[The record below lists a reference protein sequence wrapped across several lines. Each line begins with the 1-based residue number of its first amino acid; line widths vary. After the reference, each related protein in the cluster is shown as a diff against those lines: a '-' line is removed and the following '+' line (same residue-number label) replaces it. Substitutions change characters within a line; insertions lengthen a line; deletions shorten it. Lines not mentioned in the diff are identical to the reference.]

1 MTNKHEEEQTDNT
14 KKSKFYKK
22 IIIISIFAIIIIG
35 IVWACYYLVE
45 RNNASGQVNKF
56 KAAVDNNNYSEI
68 SKTLSNNEDSISK
81 TQAKYFVEYIKKP
94 ENYSKFKKEIIHIK
108 RNINNDKAYNTNLG
122 EITDSN
128 KKNIVTV
135 KKNGRKYFVLD
146 NITFKPHLYDAYVKE
161 YDNVGIYNYN
171 IGKDMTT
178 SVDKH
183 NLDSVGKFFVGRYSI
198 DTEKNI
204 KDSLISGKV
213 NGQLIIDTDNR
224 NSKDQIIADDSFRQ
238 LWFKVVLSNNEL
250 LDNKSIKLHLN
261 DKETEYK
268 ANKIY
273 GKYPVSNNLSL
284 YATGKYDGKEFKT
297 KTIKV
302 ERNHD
307 KHAQKLKLVFNKNE
321 ITKYK
326 AETDKMKNNVKDF
339 MNDYVK
345 NLNKAYDKHDYSK
358 VDKYIEPNSKLEKQL
373 LKRMKHKQEV
383 QYSEQKVMTI
393 NRENDNIKVIM
404 EKQLKDSKIK
414 SEYILKPKNNKK
426 EFEIINYKDL

>member
-1 MTNKHEEEQTDNT
+1 MNQDQRKPDEENT
-14 KKSKFYKK
+14 KKSRKK
-22 IIIISIFAIIIIG
+22 PIIISIILLLIIMVMVSIIYFL
-35 IVWACYYLVE
+35 IE
-45 RNNASGQVNKF
+45 KNNASGQVDNF
-56 KAAVDNNNYSEI
+56 QAAVDNNNYNEL
-68 SKTLSNNEDSISK
+68 SKTLSNNEESISK

-94 ENYSKFKKEIIHIK
+94 ENYSKFKKEIKHIK
-108 RNINNDKAYNTNLG
+108 RNINDDKSYNTNLG
-122 EITDSN
+122 ELTDSN

-146 NITFKPHLYDAYVKE
+146 NITFKPHLYDAYVQE
-161 YDNVGIYNYN
+161 YDNEGVYNYN

-183 NLDSVGKFFVGRYSI
+183 NWGSVGKFFVGRYSI
-198 DTEKNI
+198 DTEKSI
-204 KDSLISGKV
+204 KESLISGKV
-213 NGQLIIDTDNR
+213 NGQLIINTDNR

-238 LWFKVVLSNNEL
+238 LWFKIVLSNNEL

-273 GKYPVSNNLSL
+273 GKYPVSNNLSI

-345 NLNKAYDKHDYSK
+345 KLNKAYDKHDYSK

-373 LKRMKHKQEV
+373 LKRMKDKQEV

-404 EKQLKDSKIK
+404 EKQLKDRKIK
-414 SEYILKPKNNKK
+414 SEYILKPKHNKK
-426 EFEIINYKDL
+426 DFEIINYKDL

>member
-1 MTNKHEEEQTDNT
+1 MANKHKEEQTDET
-14 KKSKFYKK
+14 KKGKFYKMV
-22 IIIISIFAIIIIG
+22 ILVFIFAIIIIG
-35 IVWACYYLVE
+35 TVGTCYYLVE
-45 RNNASGQVNKF
+45 RNNASGQVSNF
-56 KAAVDNNNYSEI
+56 KTAIDNNKYSEI
-68 SKTLSNNEDSISK
+68 SKILSNNEDSISK

-94 ENYSKFKKEIIHIK
+94 ENYSKFKKEIKHIK
-108 RNINNDKAYNTNLG
+108 RNINDDKSYNTNLG

-146 NITFKPHLYDAYVKE
+146 NITFKPHLYDAYVQE
-161 YDNVGIYNYN
+161 YDNEGVYSYN

-183 NLDSVGKFFVGRYSI
+183 KLDSVGKFFVGRYSI
-198 DTEKNI
+198 DTKKNI

-250 LDNKSIKLHLN
+250 LDNKSVKLHLN

-268 ANKIY
+268 ANEIY

-307 KHAQKLKLVFNKNE
+307 KHAQKLKLAFNKNE
-321 ITKYK
+321 IAKYK

-339 MNDYVK
+339 MNGYVK
-345 NLNKAYDKHDYSK
+345 DLNKAYDKHDYSK

-373 LKRMKHKQEV
+373 LKRMKAKEEV
-383 QYSEQKVMTI
+383 QYSNQNII
-393 NRENDNIKVIM
+393 NIDRENDNVKVIM
-404 EKQLKDSKIK
+404 EKQLKGNKIK
-414 SEYILKPKNNKK
+414 SEYTLKPKHDKK
-426 EFEIINYKDL
+426 DFEIIEYKDL

>member
-1 MTNKHEEEQTDNT
+1 MNEDQRKPDEENT
-14 KKSKFYKK
+14 KKNRKK
-22 IIIISIFAIIIIG
+22 PIIISIILLLIILIMVSIIYFL
-35 IVWACYYLVE
+35 IE
-45 RNNASGQVNKF
+45 KNNASGQVDNF
-56 KAAVDNNNYSEI
+56 QAAVDNNNYNEL

-94 ENYSKFKKEIIHIK
+94 ENYSKFKKEINHIK
-108 RNINNDKAYNTNLG
+108 RNINDDKSYNTTLG

-146 NITFKPHLYDAYVKE
+146 NITFKPHLYNAYVKE
-161 YDNVGIYNYN
+161 YDNEGVYNYN

-183 NLDSVGKFFVGRYSI
+183 NLGSVGNFFVGRYSI
-198 DTEKNI
+198 DTEKSI
-204 KDSLISGKV
+204 KESLISGKV

-261 DKETEYK
+261 EKETEYK

-284 YATGKYDGKEFKT
+284 YATGKYDDKEFKT

-307 KHAQKLKLVFNKNE
+307 KHAQKLKLVFNKSE
-321 ITKYK
+321 IAKYK
-326 AETDKMKNNVKDF
+326 SETDKMKNNVKDF
-339 MNDYVK
+339 MNGYVK
-345 NLNKAYDKHDYSK
+345 GLNKAYDKHDYSK

-373 LKRMKHKQEV
+373 LKRMKAKEEV

-393 NRENDNIKVIM
+393 NKENDNIKVVM

-414 SEYILKPKNNKK
+414 SEYILKPKHNKK
-426 EFEIINYKDL
+426 DFEIINYKDL